1 MNSTSFMA
9 CYHLRQS
16 RTECFDFTKTNI
28 FDDTDNNHV
37 VRINFLNSLI
47 LKLVLFIL
55 IAGRVHEMD
64 NLI

>member
-1 MNSTSFMA
+1 MCVSNVSTPG
-9 CYHLRQS
+9 
-16 RTECFDFTKTNI
+16 TNI
-28 FDDTDNNHV
+28 FDDTDDNHV